1 MHLFDRQADE
11 ARKYGARVYCV
22 GIKEFDEKQVRKH
35 ARQMLPTTGGAVS
48 EHLRSPNADDR
59 RHESEKHRQFCS
71 KRKGSRL

>member
-22 GIKEFDEKQVRKH
+22 GIKDFDEQQVRKH

-48 EHLRSPNADDR
+48 EHL
-59 RHESEKHRQFCS
+59 
-71 KRKGSRL
+71 LT